1 MRKIAVDT
9 NTLTQ
14 LVGIYNFIKKYRAKG
29 YAMEA
34 ITTALIMNF
43 GSLKLPNAVS
53 LYNAYSLI
61 AIGKIKLIIL
71 PTVFKEA
78 TQYKGF
84 NPEYPDYQKYFDD
97 NKSNL
102 SAFIR
107 DYCSNGCVTFNE
119 SEKQNIRKLTQ
130 RFMDGKA
137 FHPNKNPKNA
147 TNDARIMAETMFA
160 GVDYLLTLDNHFF
173 NNEDKINIIA
183 HELNLENDGN
193 IKRFNPSARP
203 VSPGKDLTDLLE
215 KIQGSEF

>member
-1 MRKIAVDT
+1 MVKIAVDT

-14 LVGIYNFIKKYRAKG
+14 LVGIYNFIKKYRAEG
-29 YAMEA
+29 YTMEA

-43 GSLKLPNAVS
+43 GPLKLPNAVS

-84 NPEYPDYQKYFDD
+84 NPESPDYQKYFDD
-97 NKSNL
+97 SKSNL

-107 DYCSNGCVTFNE
+107 DYCSNGCVKFNE
-119 SEKQNIRKLTQ
+119 KEKRHIEELTKS
-130 RFMDGKA
+130 FMDHKT
-137 FHPNKNPKNA
+137 FHPNKNPENA
-147 TNDARIMAETMFA
+147 TNDARIMAEAMFSGA
-160 GVDYLLTLDNHFF
+160 DCLLTLDKHF
-173 NNEDKINIIA
+173 NKTEEISKWA
-183 HELNLENDGN
+183 HKLNLENNGDIRN
-193 IKRFNPSARP
+193 FNPSARP

-215 KIQGSEF
+215 KIQGPEF

>member
-1 MRKIAVDT
+1 MVKIAVDT
-9 NTLTQ
+9 NTLSQ
-14 LVGIYNFIKKYRAKG
+14 LVGIYKFIKKYRAEG

-43 GSLKLPNAVS
+43 SPLKLPNAVS

-61 AIGKIKLIIL
+61 AISKIKLIIL

-78 TQYKGF
+78 TQYKAF
-84 NPEYPDYQKYFDD
+84 NPEHPDYQKYFDD
-97 NKSNL
+97 SKSNL
-102 SAFIR
+102 STFIR
-107 DYCSNGCVTFNE
+107 DYCSDGCVKFNKT
-119 SEKQNIRKLTQ
+119 EKRHIEELTK
-130 RFMDGKA
+130 RFMDGEA
-137 FHPNKNPKNA
+137 FHPNKNPENA

-160 GVDYLLTLDNHFF
+160 GADYLLTLDNHFF

-183 HELNLENDGN
+183 RGLNLENNGDIRN
-193 IKRFNPSARP
+193 FNPSARP

>member
-9 NTLTQ
+9 NTLSQ
-14 LVGIYNFIKKYRAKG
+14 LVGIYKFIKKYRAKG

-43 GSLKLPNAVS
+43 GPLKLPNAVS

-78 TQYKGF
+78 TQYGDF
-84 NPEYPDYQKYFDD
+84 NPEHPDYQKYFDD
-97 NKSNL
+97 SKSNL
-102 SAFIR
+102 STFIR

-160 GVDYLLTLDNHFF
+160 GVDYLLTLDKHFNKTEEISTCAHKLNPE
-173 NNEDKINIIA
+173 NNGYIRN
-183 HELNLENDGN
+183 
-193 IKRFNPSARP
+193 FNPSARP
-203 VSPGKDLTDLLE
+203 ISPGKDLTDLLE